1 MSTVGDVQYVWGS
14 IRSTV
19 GGVQYLEEASVS
31 TVGDVQYRGVK
42 HFMITINQSS
52 NHFSDVGFVICRRI
66 E

>member
-1 MSTVGDVQYVWGS
+1 MGDIQYVWGG
-14 IRSTV
+14 IR
-19 GGVQYLEEASVS
+19 S